1 MYDLNKVAK
10 AIGLKLYALWQE
22 SGLDQASFARKIGIS
37 LASFYSYVY
46 GRRTPTLT
54 SLVYIANA
62 LDVSISYLL
71 DDKKTEFNQLP
82 ARGLNW
88 KMALYLCEN
97 CAHSSGDRACVTCKI
112 KKATKE
118 GKHNG

>member
-1 MYDLNKVAK
+1 MYDIDKIAK
-10 AIGLKLYALWQE
+10 TIGLKLYALWQE
-22 SGLDQASFARKIGIS
+22 SGLDQALFVKKIGIS

-62 LDVSISYLL
+62 LGVSLGYLL
-71 DDKKTEFNQLP
+71 DEEKTEFNQLP
-82 ARGLNW
+82 TRGLNW

-97 CAHSSGDRACVTCKI
+97 CAHSAGDKACVTCKI
-112 KKATKE
+112 KKTAKE
-118 GKHNG
+118 GNT

>member
-1 MYDLNKVAK
+1 MYDLKEISKN
-10 AIGLKLYALWQE
+10 IGLRLYELWQE
-22 SGLDQASFARKIGIS
+22 SDLDQAHFAKKIGIS

-62 LDVSISYLL
+62 LNVSLGDL
-71 DDKKTEFNQLP
+71 MDDKKTEFNQLP

-88 KMALYLCEN
+88 KMALHLCKN
-97 CAHSSGDRACVTCKI
+97 CKHSAGDKACVTCKV
-112 KKATKE
+112 KKVAKE
-118 GKHNG
+118 GRHNG